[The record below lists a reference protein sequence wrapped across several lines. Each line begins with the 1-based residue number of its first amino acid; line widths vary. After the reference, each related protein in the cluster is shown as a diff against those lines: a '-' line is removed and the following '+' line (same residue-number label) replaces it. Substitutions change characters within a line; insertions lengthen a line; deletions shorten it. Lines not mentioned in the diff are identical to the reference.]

1 MPAAVSDYKNVNED
15 ILLWNRNI
23 LKNIILSY
31 LVDMNKYTLNNKD
44 GIIPV
49 EVKAGDNTQSK
60 SLNIYKEKYN
70 PKYSIRISTKNFEF
84 AKCIKSIPL
93 YAAFCIK

>member
-1 MPAAVSDYKNVNED
+1 MVYKCKYINKVEPPLKVYANED
-15 ILLWNRNI
+15 
-23 LKNIILSY
+23 
-31 LVDMNKYTLNNKD
+31 
-44 GIIPV
+44 IPV

-70 PKYSIRISTKNFEF
+70 PSYSNRISTKNFGF
-84 AKCIKSIPL
+84 KNGIKSIPL